1 MKVKP
6 AKSPPSSHPNPP
18 RRPSLLPPSVK
29 EKSSTLAGGNNYR
42 GIPRVVPQKT
52 PFRNNTE
59 INSFYATKMKP
70 KYIPWIKSL
79 ISHYIESKYESPKS

>member
-29 EKSSTLAGGNNYR
+29 EKSSTLPGGNNYR
-42 GIPRVVPQKT
+42 GIPRVVPQQT

-70 KYIPWIKSL
+70 KYIPWITSL
-79 ISHYIESKYESPKS
+79 ISHYIVSKYESPKS